1 MAVKIVK
8 DLQPGDILQ
17 PGNETV
23 VSVEVKH
30 NGIAVLKIRQ
40 HNRKRVTIWS
50 VAGWHTFKIA

>member
-23 VSVEVKH
+23 VSVELRRT
-30 NGIAVLKIRQ
+30 GLAILKIRQ
-40 HNRKRVTIWS
+40 HNKKRITVWS
-50 VAGWHTFKIA
+50 VADWHTFKVA